1 MIKIE
6 PNLKMNSNNV
16 VASENSNKQIKEEDV
31 DFSKLSELGIFI
43 WRKLKNLLVFLDKLN
58 LKLKRNRESARNSR
72 KRKKIYIDL
81 LETKVTELSDEL
93 ALANKALENNALNF
107 SKMNSQARIVDFYL
121 KI

>member
-43 WRKLKNLLVFLDKLN
+43 
-58 LKLKRNRESARNSR
+58 
-72 KRKKIYIDL
+72 
-81 LETKVTELSDEL
+81 
-93 ALANKALENNALNF
+93 
-107 SKMNSQARIVDFYL
+107 
-121 KI
+121 